1 MTNKNVTK
9 INSSI
14 ILENTKDIKLS
25 IQFHLDGFSFCIT
38 DNSTGDIVYF
48 FKKLFEEKQ
57 MTPEILMQKV
67 NAQFK
72 EDTYLQ
78 KDFSS
83 ILVIHENNLSTLVP
97 NKYFS
102 EDKLVEYLNF
112 NIKTLATDYI
122 AFDEIQEM
130 NAKNVYVPY
139 VHINNY
145 LFQNFGTFEYKHH
158 TTVLIEKL
166 LSLGHFEEKKVYV
179 NVASKNFDV
188 IVIQNKQLKF
198 SNSFHFETKE
208 DFIYY
213 ILFTFEQLKLDVEKI
228 ELYFCGDIELE
239 SEIYNSTYQ
248 YIRNIFFLESNNPIF
263 DQISASKHS
272 NYILL
277 GS

>member
-198 SNSFHFETKE
+198 SNTFHFETKE

>member
-38 DNSTGDIVYF
+38 DNSTGNTVYF

-57 MTPEILMQKV
+57 ITPEILMQKV

-166 LSLGHFEEKKVYV
+166 LSLGHFEEKKVYI
-179 NVASKNFDV
+179 NVTSKNFDV

>member
-57 MTPEILMQKV
+57 ITPEILMQKV

-166 LSLGHFEEKKVYV
+166 LSLGHYEEKKVYV

-213 ILFTFEQLKLDVEKI
+213 ILFTFEQLKLDVENI

>member
-166 LSLGHFEEKKVYV
+166 LSLGHYEEKKVYV

-213 ILFTFEQLKLDVEKI
+213 ILFTFEQLKLDVENI

>member
-166 LSLGHFEEKKVYV
+166 LSLGHYEEKKVYV

-198 SNSFHFETKE
+198 SNTFHFETKE

-213 ILFTFEQLKLDVEKI
+213 I
-228 ELYFCGDIELE
+228 C
-239 SEIYNSTYQ
+239 
-248 YIRNIFFLESNNPIF
+248 FFFIN
-263 DQISASKHS
+263 
-272 NYILL
+272 
-277 GS
+277 

>member
-9 INSSI
+9 INSFI

>member
-166 LSLGHFEEKKVYV
+166 LSLGHYEEKKVYV

-208 DFIYY
+208 DFIYF
-213 ILFTFEQLKLDVEKI
+213 ILFTFEQLKLDVENI

>member
-38 DNSTGDIVYF
+38 DNSTGNTVYF

-57 MTPEILMQKV
+57 ITPEILMQKV

-166 LSLGHFEEKKVYV
+166 LSLGHYEEKKVYV

-213 ILFTFEQLKLDVEKI
+213 ILFTFEQLKLDVENI

>member
-213 ILFTFEQLKLDVEKI
+213 ILFIFEQLKLDVEKI

>member
-57 MTPEILMQKV
+57 ITPEILMQKV

-130 NAKNVYVPY
+130 NAKNIYVPY

-179 NVASKNFDV
+179 NVASKNFDI

-213 ILFTFEQLKLDVEKI
+213 ILFTFEQLKLNVEKI

-263 DQISASKHS
+263 DQISASRHS

>member
-9 INSSI
+9 INSTI

-166 LSLGHFEEKKVYV
+166 LSLGHYEEKKVYV

-213 ILFTFEQLKLDVEKI
+213 ILFTFEQLKLDVENI

>member
-166 LSLGHFEEKKVYV
+166 LSLGHYEEKKVYV

-198 SNSFHFETKE
+198 SNTFHFETKE

-239 SEIYNSTYQ
+239 SEIDNSTYQ

>member
-145 LFQNFGTFEYKHH
+145 LFQNFGIFEYKHH

-166 LSLGHFEEKKVYV
+166 LSLGHYEEKKVYV

>member
-38 DNSTGDIVYF
+38 DNSTGNTVYF

-57 MTPEILMQKV
+57 ITPEILMQKV

-166 LSLGHFEEKKVYV
+166 LSLGHFEEKKVYI
-179 NVASKNFDV
+179 NVTSKNFDV

-263 DQISASKHS
+263 DQISVSKHS

>member
-1 MTNKNVTK
+1 MRR
-9 INSSI
+9 
-14 ILENTKDIKLS
+14 
-25 IQFHLDGFSFCIT
+25 
-38 DNSTGDIVYF
+38 
-48 FKKLFEEKQ
+48 
-57 MTPEILMQKV
+57 
-67 NAQFK
+67 
-72 EDTYLQ
+72 
-78 KDFSS
+78 
-83 ILVIHENNLSTLVP
+83 
-97 NKYFS
+97 
-102 EDKLVEYLNF
+102 
-112 NIKTLATDYI
+112 
-122 AFDEIQEM
+122 
-130 NAKNVYVPY
+130 
-139 VHINNY
+139 
-145 LFQNFGTFEYKHH
+145 
-158 TTVLIEKL
+158 
-166 LSLGHFEEKKVYV
+166 KKVYV

-213 ILFTFEQLKLDVEKI
+213 ILFTFEQLKLDVENI

>member
-166 LSLGHFEEKKVYV
+166 LSLGHYEEKKVYV

>member
-72 EDTYLQ
+72 KDTYLQ

-166 LSLGHFEEKKVYV
+166 LSLGHYEEKKVYV

-213 ILFTFEQLKLDVEKI
+213 ILFTFEQLKLDVENI

>member
-9 INSSI
+9 INSTI

-166 LSLGHFEEKKVYV
+166 LSLGHYEEKKVYV

>member
-57 MTPEILMQKV
+57 ITPEILMQKV

-166 LSLGHFEEKKVYV
+166 LSLGHFEEKKVYI
-179 NVASKNFDV
+179 NVASKNFDI
-188 IVIQNKQLKF
+188 IVIQNKQLNF

-248 YIRNIFFLESNNPIF
+248 YIRNIFFLESNNAIF

>member
-166 LSLGHFEEKKVYV
+166 LSLGHFEEKKVYI
-179 NVASKNFDV
+179 NVASKNFDI

>member
-158 TTVLIEKL
+158 TTVLIQKL
-166 LSLGHFEEKKVYV
+166 LSLGHYEEKKVYV

-213 ILFTFEQLKLDVEKI
+213 ILFTFEQLKLDVENI

>member
-9 INSSI
+9 INSTI

-166 LSLGHFEEKKVYV
+166 LSLGHFEEKKVYI
-179 NVASKNFDV
+179 NVTSKNFDV

>member
-166 LSLGHFEEKKVYV
+166 LSLGHFEEKKVYI
-179 NVASKNFDV
+179 NVTSKNFDV

-213 ILFTFEQLKLDVEKI
+213 ILFTFEQLKLDVENI